1 MNILEKIK
9 SVNILRPRDGDI
21 IVVRASDKSETCDLI
36 QIKEVLER
44 DIDEMYPN
52 NNIRLVIANNIEEIK
67 VIRKED

>member
-36 QIKEVLER
+36 QMKEVLER

-67 VIRKED
+67 IIRKED

>member
-1 MNILEKIK
+1 MNIFEKIK

-36 QIKEVLER
+36 QMKEVLER

>member
-36 QIKEVLER
+36 QMKEVLER

>member
-36 QIKEVLER
+36 QMKKVFER

-52 NNIRLVIANNIEEIK
+52 KNIRLVIANNIEEIK

>member
-36 QIKEVLER
+36 QMKEVLER

-52 NNIRLVIANNIEEIK
+52 NNIRLVISNNIEEIK

>member
-1 MNILEKIK
+1 MNTLEKIK

-36 QIKEVLER
+36 QMKEVLER

>member
-1 MNILEKIK
+1 MNILKKIK

-36 QIKEVLER
+36 QMKEVLER